1 MNIKL
6 SFISIA
12 FLSLS
17 FNVAANEFE
26 KSQEHY
32 KSVTDL
38 KNKIEIL
45 ELEKKIT
52 ELSGE
57 IRNARMPKI
66 DKSAP
71 VLSPQPVVK
80 SSEELQK
87 SIEHIEEELKVELA
101 YLVNNGQQK
110 KYTFNLN
117 GKLITLVNGDF
128 VNGWKFIEDQN
139 KILFSKGNKVIDV
152 N

>member
-1 MNIKL
+1 
-6 SFISIA
+6 
-12 FLSLS
+12 
-17 FNVAANEFE
+17 
-26 KSQEHY
+26 
-32 KSVTDL
+32 
-38 KNKIEIL
+38 

-139 KILFSKGNKVIDV
+139 KIQFSKGNKVIDV

>member
-45 ELEKKIT
+45 ELEKENNRAEWRDSQCK
-52 ELSGE
+52 
-57 IRNARMPKI
+57 NAKNR
-66 DKSAP
+66 
-71 VLSPQPVVK
+71 
-80 SSEELQK
+80 
-87 SIEHIEEELKVELA
+87 
-101 YLVNNGQQK
+101 
-110 KYTFNLN
+110 
-117 GKLITLVNGDF
+117 
-128 VNGWKFIEDQN
+128 
-139 KILFSKGNKVIDV
+139 
-152 N
+152 

>member
-12 FLSLS
+12 LLSLS

-52 ELSGE
+52 ELSG
-57 IRNARMPKI
+57 
-66 DKSAP
+66 
-71 VLSPQPVVK
+71 
-80 SSEELQK
+80 
-87 SIEHIEEELKVELA
+87 
-101 YLVNNGQQK
+101 
-110 KYTFNLN
+110 
-117 GKLITLVNGDF
+117 
-128 VNGWKFIEDQN
+128 
-139 KILFSKGNKVIDV
+139 
-152 N
+152 

>member
-38 KNKIEIL
+38 KKQN
-45 ELEKKIT
+45 
-52 ELSGE
+52 
-57 IRNARMPKI
+57 RNTRVRK
-66 DKSAP
+66 
-71 VLSPQPVVK
+71 
-80 SSEELQK
+80 E
-87 SIEHIEEELKVELA
+87 
-101 YLVNNGQQK
+101 NNRAEWRDSQCK
-110 KYTFNLN
+110 NAKNR
-117 GKLITLVNGDF
+117 
-128 VNGWKFIEDQN
+128 
-139 KILFSKGNKVIDV
+139 
-152 N
+152 

>member
-87 SIEHIEEELKVELA
+87 
-101 YLVNNGQQK
+101 
-110 KYTFNLN
+110 KYRTYRRRAQS
-117 GKLITLVNGDF
+117 GIG
-128 VNGWKFIEDQN
+128 
-139 KILFSKGNKVIDV
+139 LFG
-152 N
+152 